1 MRKTAQHI
9 PEQHRI
15 EHDPT
20 PASFR
25 TPHAVAADLA
35 EPLAALIDRYEAFV
49 KSLEAH
55 RAAISQADGRGIDAA
70 IARETELLEELL
82 RLDETCRR
90 ALGQTT
96 TTHNNASE
104 RAPMQGGWTLT
115 RLAAALGGDEGQRI
129 AESSAYLK
137 ALTSRADILQ
147 KSVREASHAMASH
160 IDGLVRQVAQRLSHT
175 GTYGAAGRVETKPQ
189 VVSGLDMSL

>member
-1 MRKTAQHI
+1 MRTSQHNT
-9 PEQHRI
+9 
-15 EHDPT
+15 DPAPVSFKT
-20 PASFR
+20 PA
-25 TPHAVAADLA
+25 AVAADLA
-35 EPLAALIDRYEAFV
+35 EPLAMLIERYEAFV

-70 IARETELLEELL
+70 IAREAELLEELL
-82 RLDETCRR
+82 TLDETCRR
-90 ALGQTT
+90 SLGQSASTPVTPGARTT
-96 TTHNNASE
+96 PTE
-104 RAPMQGGWTLT
+104 GGWTLT

-160 IDGLVRQVAQRLSHT
+160 IDGLVRQVSQRLSHA
-175 GTYGAAGRVETKPQ
+175 GTYGAAGRVEAKTPI
-189 VVSGLDMSL
+189 VSGLDVSL

>member
-1 MRKTAQHI
+1 MRKTAQQTH
-9 PEQHRI
+9 EQQRI
-15 EHDPT
+15 EIDPT

-35 EPLAALIDRYEAFV
+35 EPLSVLIDRYESFV

-55 RAAISQADGRGIDAA
+55 RAAISQADGKGIDAA
-70 IARETELLEELL
+70 ITREAELLEELL
-82 RLDETCRR
+82 TLDETCRR
-90 ALGQTT
+90 ALGQTSAVP
-96 TTHNNASE
+96 NNVS
-104 RAPMQGGWTLT
+104 PTQGGWTLT

-175 GTYGAAGRVETKPQ
+175 GTYGSAGRVETKPQ